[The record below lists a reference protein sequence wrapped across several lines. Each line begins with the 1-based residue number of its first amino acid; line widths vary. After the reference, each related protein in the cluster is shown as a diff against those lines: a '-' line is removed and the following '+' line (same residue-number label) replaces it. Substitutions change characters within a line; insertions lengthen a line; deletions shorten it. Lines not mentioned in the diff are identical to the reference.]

1 MAIYEANTGRQA
13 GEMRAYYHLAE
24 ALVATGGDRGRA
36 LTLGRKARDGI
47 YESGAPRGQE
57 LAAIERW
64 VEMYEGK
71 Q

>member
-1 MAIYEANTGRQA
+1 
-13 GEMRAYYHLAE
+13 MRAYYHLAE